1 MTILTALSSES
12 TSKNKRFK
20 KNLKYFEKIPPMSQ
34 GAKYIVFKRNE
45 DFKRPVLQELKG
57 TDQQSLDGLRTL

>member
-1 MTILTALSSES
+1 
-12 TSKNKRFK
+12 
-20 KNLKYFEKIPPMSQ
+20 MSQ

-57 TDQQSLDGLRTL
+57 TDQQSLDGLQTL